1 MIGAHELKL
10 FLEVA
15 RTLNVTRASER
26 LGLSQPALSQA
37 LQRMERDVGRTLFQ
51 RSKKG
56 LKLTLTGQR
65 LLERAPT
72 LLLEW
77 EKLFRALSE
86 DEEKVS
92 GQFRFGCHPSVGLYT
107 LTNFLPV
114 LQRRYPEI
122 DLQLRHG
129 HSRHIAEDIIS
140 ERLDLGIVVNPP
152 KHPDLVVMELARD
165 EVGLWTAT
173 KGKVPEVLIWDP
185 DMLQAQWI
193 AKELE
198 KKGRFFRKKI
208 ESANLEVIRQL
219 TVEGCG
225 IGILPGR
232 VATALPG
239 PLRHLNDG
247 VPPFKDRICL
257 VHRVDTEK
265 SAAFRALVQVIKAE
279 ALR

>member
-10 FLEVA
+10 FLETA
-15 RTLNVTRASER
+15 RALNVTRASER

-37 LQRMERDVGRTLFQ
+37 LQRMERDVGRPLFH

-56 LKLTLTGQR
+56 LKLTITGQK
-65 LLERAPT
+65 LFDRAPT

-77 EKLFRALSE
+77 DKLFQALSE

-107 LTNFLPV
+107 LVNFLPV
-114 LQRRYPEI
+114 LQTKYPEI

-129 HSRHIAEDIIS
+129 HSRHVAEDIIS

-152 KHPDLVVMELARD
+152 KHPDLVIIELGRD
-165 EVGLWTAT
+165 EVGLWQAAR
-173 KGKVPEVLIWDP
+173 GKVPEVLIWDP
-185 DMLQAQWI
+185 DMLQSQWI

-198 KKGRFFRKKI
+198 KKGRFFRRKI
-208 ESANLEVIRQL
+208 ESANLEVVRQL
-219 TVEGCG
+219 TAEGCG
-225 IGILPGR
+225 VGVLPGR

-239 PLRHLNDG
+239 PLHHLSDS

-257 VHRVDTEK
+257 VHRADTEK
-265 SAAFRALVQVIKAE
+265 SAAFKALSQVIRQH
-279 ALR
+279 ALK